1 MRLEINGHI
10 DAASEFWGTVLDE
23 ALTLW
28 VDKIAAD
35 NPDMKEM
42 FDKVE
47 AVDIT
52 EMSAVMRFKLEG
64 IEEWQQIATDNH
76 AEIPELLTVTVE
88 TDEHGNILTDTVKD
102 NDGDSDYSD
111 IEALIAAGLHKQELE
126 PADSIYSAGEL
137 TEVAGYYIGDY
148 RISIS
153 TDTEGQVVVHA
164 EELNWQGDS
173 RLVAETV
180 FPADQLA
187 TIKQHYLELAEATAE

>member
-1 MRLEINGHI
+1 MRMEITGQLNPEYFE
-10 DAASEFWGTVLDE
+10 DAADN
-23 ALTLW
+23 TLQLW
-28 VDKIAAD
+28 LKKINKD
-35 NPDMKEM
+35 NPDMATAMEG
-42 FDKVE
+42 VE
-47 AVDIT
+47 ELQITAMTVDF
-52 EMSAVMRFKLEG
+52 AFKLKDSD
-64 IEEWQQIATDNH
+64 EWQVITTDNH
-76 AEIPELLTVTVE
+76 AEIPELLIVKAEVDERGHVIADTVT
-88 TDEHGNILTDTVKD
+88 D

-111 IEALIAAGLHKQELE
+111 IEALIAAGLHKQELK
-126 PADSIYSAGEL
+126 PADSIYTAGEL

>member
-1 MRLEINGHI
+1 MRQEINGHI
-10 DAASEFWGTVLDE
+10 EADE
-23 ALTLW
+23 MQETFGKALELW

-35 NPDMKEM
+35 SPEMKEM
-42 FDKVE
+42 FGKVE

-52 EMSAVMRFKLEG
+52 ELTAVRRFKLEG

-76 AEIPELLTVTVE
+76 AEIPELLTVSVE
-88 TDEHGNILTDTVKD
+88 TDEQGNILTDTVTD
-102 NDGDSDYSD
+102 NDGNSDYSD
-111 IEALIAAGLHKQELE
+111 IEALIAAGLHKQELK

-137 TEVAGYYIGDY
+137 TEVAGYYIDDY

-164 EELNWQGDS
+164 EELNWQGDG

>member
-1 MRLEINGHI
+1 MRVEITGHI
-10 DAASEFWGTVLDE
+10 DADE
-23 ALTLW
+23 MQETFGKALELW
-28 VDKIAAD
+28 ADKIAAD

-42 FDKVE
+42 LDKVE
-47 AVDIT
+47 DVDIT
-52 EMSAVMRFKLEG
+52 EMSAVLRFKVEG
-64 IEEWQQIATDNH
+64 IADWQVITTDNH

-88 TDEHGNILTDTVKD
+88 TDEQGNILTDTVKD

-111 IEALIAAGLHKQELE
+111 IEALIAAGLHKQELK
-126 PADSIYSAGEL
+126 PADSIYTAGEL

-164 EELNWQGDS
+164 EELNWQGDG

-180 FPADQLA
+180 FPADQLDK
-187 TIKQHYLELAEATAE
+187 IKQHYLELAEATAE

>member
-1 MRLEINGHI
+1 MRMEITGQLNPEYFE
-10 DAASEFWGTVLDE
+10 DAADN
-23 ALTLW
+23 TLQLW
-28 VDKIAAD
+28 LKKINKD
-35 NPDMKEM
+35 NPDMATAMEG
-42 FDKVE
+42 VE
-47 AVDIT
+47 ELQITAMTVDF
-52 EMSAVMRFKLEG
+52 AFKLKDSD
-64 IEEWQQIATDNH
+64 EWQVITTDNH
-76 AEIPELLTVTVE
+76 AEIPELLIVKAEVDERGHVIADTVT
-88 TDEHGNILTDTVKD
+88 D

-111 IEALIAAGLHKQELE
+111 IEALIAAGLHKQELK
-126 PADSIYSAGEL
+126 PADSIYTAGEL
-137 TEVAGYYIGDY
+137 TEVAGHYIGDY

>member
-10 DAASEFWGTVLDE
+10 DTDE
-23 ALTLW
+23 MQETFGKALELW
-28 VDKIAAD
+28 ADKIAAD

-42 FDKVE
+42 LDKVE
-47 AVDIT
+47 DVDIT
-52 EMSAVMRFKLEG
+52 EMSAVLRFKVEG
-64 IEEWQQIATDNH
+64 IADWQVITTDNH

-88 TDEHGNILTDTVKD
+88 TDEQGNLLTDTVTD

-111 IEALIAAGLHKQELE
+111 IEALIAAGMHKQELK
-126 PADSIYSAGEL
+126 PADSIYTAGEL

>member
-10 DAASEFWGTVLDE
+10 DADE
-23 ALTLW
+23 MQETFGKALELW
-28 VDKIAAD
+28 ADKIAAD

-42 FDKVE
+42 LDKVE
-47 AVDIT
+47 DVDIT
-52 EMSAVMRFKLEG
+52 EMSAVLRFKVEG
-64 IEEWQQIATDNH
+64 IADWQVITTDNH

-88 TDEHGNILTDTVKD
+88 TDEQGNILTDTVTD
-102 NDGDSDYSD
+102 NDGNSDYSD
-111 IEALIAAGLHKQELE
+111 IEALIAAGLHKQELK
-126 PADSIYSAGEL
+126 PADSIYTAGEL

-164 EELNWQGDS
+164 EELNWQGDG

>member
-10 DAASEFWGTVLDE
+10 DTDEFVGTVLDE
-23 ALTLW
+23 AFTLW
-28 VDKIAAD
+28 ADKIAAD
-35 NPDMKEM
+35 NPDMQEM
-42 FDKVE
+42 FEKVE

-52 EMSAVMRFKLEG
+52 ELTAVMRFKLEG
-64 IEEWQQIATDNH
+64 IEDWQQIATDNH

-88 TDEHGNILTDTVKD
+88 TDEQGNILTDTVKD

-111 IEALIAAGLHKQELE
+111 IEALIAAGLHKRELK
-126 PADSIYSAGEL
+126 PADSIYTAGEL

-164 EELNWQGDS
+164 EELNWQGDG